1 MAQSWALGEALGS
14 TCMPPV
20 ARHVSSS
27 GLAEVSFQALG
38 ELYCAPG
45 QGAQSM
51 PAESVGEGA
60 PWTYFCTSR
69 DRRRENAFCV
79 PHIIGIS

>member
-51 PAESVGEGA
+51 PAESV
-60 PWTYFCTSR
+60 SR
-69 DRRRENAFCV
+69 RGRTLDV
-79 PHIIGIS
+79 LLYVS